1 MLVMKDKGQAAAPG
15 QGPSRGSGLSTE
27 QTFVAWAAVVMGA
40 VFMAAGS
47 VVMVL
52 SLS

>member
-1 MLVMKDKGQAAAPG
+1 MKDKGRAAPG
-15 QGPSRGSGLSTE
+15 RGLPSGSGLSTE
-27 QTFVAWAAVVMGA
+27 QSVVAWAAVVMGA

-47 VVMVL
+47 VAMFL